1 MDNSAA
7 LYSQIGKR
15 VRELRQKKQLS
26 QTRLA
31 EIVGLK
37 RTSITNIEKGRQ
49 KILVHTLWDLAEALS
64 VNPKDLLPV
73 DAFETPN
80 LDPGEMPKDAS
91 GKEREWLRAV
101 IKGGGEYAI
110 KKKAS

>member
-1 MDNSAA
+1 MSNQTE
-7 LYSQIGKR
+7 LYAQIGKR
-15 VRELRQKKQLS
+15 IRELRQKKELS

-49 KILVHTLWDLAEALS
+49 KLLVHTLWDLAEALS
-64 VNPKDLLPV
+64 VSAKDILPAEV
-73 DAFETPN
+73 VETRSLN
-80 LDPGEMPKDAS
+80 SGDMPKDAS

-110 KKKAS
+110 KKKTG

>member
-1 MDNSAA
+1 MSSQTA
-7 LYSQIGKR
+7 LYSQIGMR
-15 VRELRQKKQLS
+15 IRELRQKNELS

-64 VNPKDLLPV
+64 VKVKDLLP
-73 DAFETPN
+73 AEALETPS
-80 LDPGEMPKDAS
+80 LDTGDMPKDAS

-101 IKGGGEYAI
+101 IKGGGEYAN
-110 KKKAS
+110 KKKAG